1 MITADAGGT
10 LPSSLRSTHLSLRGE
25 RADGGGNAGMLAGAG
40 AGGRGRESGAQ
51 NTGALPSGAAG
62 PAGSTPSPL
71 TCDLEIDPN

>member
-1 MITADAGGT
+1 MITADARGT
-10 LPSSLRSTHLSLRGE
+10 LPSSLRSTHLSLCGE

-40 AGGRGRESGAQ
+40 GWGRESGAQ

>member
-1 MITADAGGT
+1 MITADARGT

-25 RADGGGNAGMLAGAG
+25 RRMEVGMLECSLAPEP
-40 AGGRGRESGAQ
+40 GGRGRESGAQ